1 MTKQPMTPP
10 LTDEAMESKMIALA
24 LKQAQK
30 QLENGTA
37 SSQIVTHFLRL
48 GSTRAQIELEEL
60 QLKNQLLEEKIVAE
74 QSGHRISEMVQE
86 VLSALRSYSYVPPG
100 GDHGPDLF

>member
-1 MTKQPMTPP
+1 MAKTPMTPP
-10 LTDEAMESKMIALA
+10 IDDQAMESKMISLA

-30 QLENGTA
+30 QLEQGTA

-60 QLKNQLLEEKIVAE
+60 QLKNRLLEEKIVAE
-74 QSGHRISEMVQE
+74 QSGQRLNEMFQE
-86 VLSALRSYSYVPPG
+86 VLEALRSYSYVPPG
-100 GDHGPDLF
+100 GSDEPNIF